1 MTDMTDLAV
10 DASPRWV
17 HDLPPLVIRGRT
29 TLPIVQGGMGVGIS
43 AHRLAGTVAGLGA
56 VGTIA
61 SIDLRRHHPDL
72 MAQSAN
78 TDKATVTVANLTAL
92 DREIRAAKEL
102 AGGRGIVAVNIMR
115 AVTDYAASVR
125 QACASGADAIVMGAG
140 LPLDLPDLAAD
151 FPDVALIPLLS
162 DARGIQLVIKKWARK
177 GRLPDA
183 IVIEHPRHAGGH
195 LGAAKIDDLAD
206 PRFDFERVL
215 PDVHAYFRAEGI
227 AADAIPLIPA
237 GGINTHERIRELLA
251 LGAAAVQLGTA
262 FAVTEEGDADIAFK
276 RVLAGREARG
286 HRRVHERGRAAG
298 ARGAHALARDLSRA
312 PAQAR
317 RGRAQEAALLAQ
329 VGLPDPVRF
338 ARRHREDR
346 PVLHRHAARRGAQGR
361 RREGA
366 LLPWRRA
373 RCRSAAKSGPV
384 RDLIGYLLTGRD
396 PAPPLS
402 VRRGASTASDGERAC
417 DQCRVTA
424 TRCAVPAQPAL
435 SEDRRRRAREH
446 RRARPRHAASR
457 SCSTAASVPL
467 SSSTSSRMP

>member
-1 MTDMTDLAV
+1 MTDVAELPAT
-10 DASPRWV
+10 ASREWE
-17 HDLPPLVIRGRT
+17 HDFAPLVIRGRRA
-29 TLPIVQGGMGVGIS
+29 LPIVQGGMGVGIS

-78 TDKATVTVANLTAL
+78 TDKATVTIANMTAL
-92 DREIRAAKEL
+92 DREIRAAKAL

-115 AVTDYAASVR
+115 AVSDYASSVR

-151 FPDVALIPLLS
+151 FPDVALVPLLS

-177 GRLPDA
+177 GRVPDA

-195 LGAAKIDDLAD
+195 LGAAKIEDLAD

-237 GGINTHERIRELLA
+237 GGINSHARLRELLS

-262 FAVTEEGDADIAFK
+262 FAVTEEGDAPIAFK
-276 RVLAGREARG
+276 RVLAG
-286 HRRVHERGRAAG
+286 AAPEDIVEFMSV
-298 ARGAHALARDLSRA
+298 A
-312 PAQAR
+312 
-317 RGRAQEAALLAQ
+317 
-329 VGLPDPVRF
+329 GLPARAVRTPWLENYLKYLPKLT
-338 ARRHREDR
+338 A
-346 PVLHRHAARRGAQGR
+346 AARKKPRCSLKWDCLVQCGLRDGNAKIGQFCIDTQLASALKGDVAKGLFFRG
-361 RREGA
+361 GA
-366 LLPWRRA
+366 SLPFGGEIR
-373 RCRSAAKSGPV
+373 PV

-396 PAPPLS
+396 PAS
-402 VRRGASTASDGERAC
+402 AM
-417 DQCRVTA
+417 
-424 TRCAVPAQPAL
+424 PA
-435 SEDRRRRAREH
+435 
-446 RRARPRHAASR
+446 
-457 SCSTAASVPL
+457 
-467 SSSTSSRMP
+467 